1 MGIDLL
7 CETAGA
13 FGWDGGLGTLFQVDP
28 REQMVTV
35 LLTQA
40 SFTSPEM
47 PDYGRDFRT
56 LAYAALSD

>member
-1 MGIDLL
+1 MSLSKVRLERIADSL
-7 CETAGA
+7 AG
-13 FGWDGGLGTLFQVDP
+13 FDP